1 MTIPDDPLSPEIQN
15 KLATAATLEIYH
27 ELLREHGAPHVAAL
41 AEVWRRT
48 HACIPEQLSL
58 RVRFRGDSKRISD
71 MVISGRFMSSGPL
84 PFGNPVDPA
93 DVLRDGWGTF
103 QTSRLGDLLSLPEV
117 IEVDAEDLEKR
128 GEPILN
134 YSAPEIGT
142 SALRAQFPW
151 MTGLGVR
158 IVTIDTGVDWRHG
171 AFLSTDGKQSRIDWI
186 WDLGLKPQGNEAQGP
201 DGRGVLYRNDDIN
214 KALNNDPQR
223 KVEIRSFGDEDG
235 HGTHVA
241 GIAAGNGGP
250 ASRVCC
256 LPHAGHTYVGVA
268 PEATIATISSYLIE
282 KDLPALDAHAA
293 DLIPLDREHP
303 ELGLGPVV
311 VNISLALFGG
321 ARDGTH
327 AAETAINNFL
337 YGPKKDEH
345 GNVVKDA
352 QGNVIME
359 LRPGRVVVVGSGDSA
374 HRNLHAAFA
383 VPAGQQI
390 ELPIRTTAGDVKPW
404 TVDVYGPIT
413 LDLEYQLVGPSGG
426 STRFAHFDP
435 SDPLG
440 VPTIDNVSVSTSTK
454 TLPTQETNLKLLFL
468 GPGAHLTETGFWL
481 LRMKNNGS
489 TERSVHAFVQSLS
502 DDRFRF
508 TTDNDQP
515 APPPGIRAS
524 VTTTLTTPS
533 TALRAITVGAYDQ
546 RESFCDFSPS
556 GDVPSYSGRGPVRG
570 DAQVNLKPTITAPGH
585 NVTAP
590 RADAANLVGNLC
602 HGCPD
607 WLFSEYQDL
616 SGTSMSAPH
625 VAGVVAV
632 MLQVNPT
639 LTHDKAEQ
647 FLRQSARPGLSGDA
661 NTWGAGK
668 VDMEHAVALALQ
680 DWLDQHGTM
689 SPSEVSPEMHVA
701 AARLAELKSARAV
714 SPPVAPAAA
723 PVALINALRA
733 APDGELV
740 ASAISRSF
748 SEARRLINS
757 HARVATMWHRADGPA
772 VLRKLALSAR
782 EPRTPALLAGE
793 TQRAYFRR
801 FLDQLRRYGS
811 PRLQRAI
818 DAHGD
823 RVAHALETP
832 FRNARTSAAIA
843 LDTGIVA

>member
-1 MTIPDDPLSPEIQN
+1 MKIPDDPLSPEILN
-15 KLATAATLEIYH
+15 KLVTDPIREIYN
-27 ELLREHGAPHVAAL
+27 ELLREHGAPHESAWADL
-41 AEVWRRT
+41 WRST
-48 HACIPEQLSL
+48 HACVPQEL
-58 RVRFRGDSKRISD
+58 RLHVRVRGDSTRIAD
-71 MVISGRFMSSGPL
+71 MATSGGFRCGEPFSLGSS
-84 PFGNPVDPA
+84 FDPA
-93 DVLRDGWGTF
+93 NALRDGWGTF
-103 QTSRLGDLLSLPEV
+103 LTSRLGDLLSLPEV
-117 IEVDAEDLEKR
+117 VEVDAEDLRE

-134 YSAPEIGT
+134 YSAPDIGT
-142 SALRAQFPW
+142 SALRAQFSW
-151 MTGLGVR
+151 MTGVGVL
-158 IVTIDTGVDWRHG
+158 IVTIDEGVDWRHE
-171 AFLSTDGKQSRIDWI
+171 AFLTTDGTSTRIEWI
-186 WDLGLKPQGNEAQGP
+186 WDRGLTKQGEETEGP
-201 DGRGVLYRNDDIN
+201 GTVGVLYKKCQIN
-214 KALNNDPQR
+214 CALKSEQIPCSQDCL
-223 KVEIRSFGDEDG
+223 KVDVRSRDHEG

-241 GIAAGNGGP
+241 GIAAGNGAP
-250 ASRVCC
+250 RSRVCC
-256 LPHAGHTYVGVA
+256 VPHAGHTYVGVA
-268 PEATIATISSYLIE
+268 PEAKIATVKGIGIADILN
-282 KDLPALDAHAA
+282 ALDANAE
-293 DLIPLDREHP
+293 LIS
-303 ELGLGPVV
+303 GPVV
-311 VNISLALFGG
+311 VNISLALRGG
-321 ARDGTH
+321 PRDGTDL
-327 AAETAINNFL
+327 AEKAINDFL
-337 YGPKKDEH
+337 SEPKRDAD
-345 GNVVKDA
+345 GNIVLDA
-352 QGNVIME
+352 NGKPVIIPT
-359 LRPGRVVVVGSGDSA
+359 PGRVVVVGSGDSA
-374 HRNLHAAFA
+374 DRNYHAVIDVA
-383 VPAGQQI
+383 AGQQI
-390 ELPIRTTAGDVKPW
+390 DLPIRAAPGTTKRHP
-404 TVDVYGPIT
+404 TVNLYGPGNQS
-413 LDLEYQLVGPSGG
+413 LEYQIVGPSGG
-426 STRFAHFDP
+426 ATRFAQFDP
-435 SDPLG
+435 NDPLG
-440 VPTIDNVSVSTSTK
+440 TPVVDDVTVITK
-454 TLPTQETNLKLLFL
+454 TRILDTQETNLELIFL
-468 GPGAHLTETGFWL
+468 GPGAHLSETGFWL
-481 LRMKNNGS
+481 LRMKNTGS
-489 TERSVHAFVQSLS
+489 ASISVHAFVDALQSE
-502 DDRFRF
+502 DDFRF

-515 APPPGIRAS
+515 PPPPGIRAS

-556 GDVPSYSGRGPVRG
+556 GDVPSYSGRGPARG
-570 DAQVNLKPTITAPGH
+570 NPQVNVKPTITAPGH

-616 SGTSMSAPH
+616 TGTSMSAPH

-689 SPSEVSPEMHVA
+689 SASEVSPEMHVA

-714 SPPVAPAAA
+714 PPPAAPTAA

-823 RVAHALETP
+823 RVARALETP
-832 FRNARTSAAIA
+832 FRNARTFTAIA
-843 LDTGIVA
+843 LDTGTVA